1 MLAHDYLSLYYF
13 NSRQLRKMLYSGN
26 RTLVQVDENYI
37 MVGTYFTVWKIPS
50 NENRNVIERN

>member
-37 MVGTYFTVWKIPS
+37 MVGTYFTVWKIQS

>member
-37 MVGTYFTVWKIPS
+37 MVGTYFTVWKIQS
-50 NENRNVIERN
+50 NENRIVIERN